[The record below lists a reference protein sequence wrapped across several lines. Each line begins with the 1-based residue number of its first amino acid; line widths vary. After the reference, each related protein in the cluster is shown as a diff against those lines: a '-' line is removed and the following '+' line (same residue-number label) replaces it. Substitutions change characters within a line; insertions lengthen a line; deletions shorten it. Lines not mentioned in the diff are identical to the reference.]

1 MGTLRRR
8 ILSAVLAAVILLGS
22 GLFGASGAET
32 EGKALKIAIL
42 DGLTGKDSAPY
53 DASALA
59 ELFASAGHEAVIMT
73 EKELAVRELFS
84 AELYDLLMVP
94 TGSAFPYSAVDNFKK
109 YLREGGKL
117 ITSGGFAFSDLVY
130 PETVGGSLG
139 SAGMIKSSSI
149 SQSPCLYVTLP
160 ASKFKQGVKYTLT
173 LDTKTENIQTE
184 KGLAHNSVYIYGTDG
199 TLLNWKDFVALTSG
213 SSDWDRKTYTFNVPS
228 NANRV
233 DIRLGLYITSGV
245 IYFDN
250 VRLSGDDG
258 STVFFDD
265 MEKGIGGWLRT
276 ASGSQVE
283 YGTAEGVFTSND
295 RVVEI
300 RSDKVGDSGCRYD
313 ITDAVAGKSAFT
325 VDLACNYIF
334 STGKV
339 GARVVFR
346 NDGAEDTVRE
356 LFSDTASAS
365 WHGHSVGVECPETFG
380 NAYLEFYFENSSGK
394 FIVDEISVVSGGET
408 LFAEHNGE
416 QPREPFGTAY
426 CDTASR
432 ENEKAYLA
440 SNDPESVG
448 DLLFY
453 TDSNVPLFDSE
464 TVFKGAVRLTAA
476 DAQNVFE
483 GDALT
488 DPAGIS
494 GYSAITWV
502 GNNRGRYQ
510 PLLYAYDTY
519 GRKVGVTAAMFRAFF
534 SPSDYGKNGGI
545 KYWNDYAGTDVGFF
559 GVTDRD
565 LFAPGNDELRRGL
578 LRMAEL
584 LCGKPYICSAASSY
598 DCYRQGELVMIN
610 AIVENGGEKI
620 SEFDVTLSV
629 TAEDTGE
636 VVFSATETAKVPGH
650 TRRTTRFRLKDID
663 FTDDFYYYRV
673 TLSQDGD
680 IIDTYDSAFVIWDD
694 EIASNGPKYTYHDNY
709 IYIVQPDGTEK
720 AVYLTGV
727 DDGGN
732 SFVNE
737 DQTPL
742 VWKNDFAR
750 RRDAGI
756 LLYENLQQYRG
767 YGDFSLVFEN
777 GYPTEKHMRSVDC
790 AVYLAQK
797 YGQIYMMGM
806 LLGANCAVTDEQLE
820 TDKEYISKMAARY
833 KDVPGIIYYL
843 NGDLIV
849 KPSSNIDELYR
860 EFLKE
865 RYGNDENLNAARRD
879 IKSIE
884 KATYDQ
890 SYAFI
895 GGGWADTK
903 AYDQNLFRTTLIK
916 RWANALTAAAKEAGG
931 EEKAVL
937 CEFFSWPMD
946 SIDVPLAIGDLT
958 YSNSGFFDKIENL
971 TEMLAS
977 VDQRYRGKSFGIG
990 ESNKRTHPDFGE
1002 TYEYYASGS
1011 ARYAE
1016 AYARAV
1022 FYNTLGMGGNHYQV
1036 WCFKDETK
1044 YSFPWGLTYMD
1055 TAGERNTFNLFRNMN
1070 IISAGIEPE
1079 YREPEVAFITP
1090 DTLRMSGSRGWYV
1103 GHYATLRGLDLA
1115 QETLADNILTLNE
1128 CDLVIP
1134 ESVKVIFY
1142 PMAFT
1147 VPDNVYETL
1156 TEFVKNGGT
1165 LYISG
1170 DPAYDL
1176 NTRTRLY
1183 GDRAEQLTGVKVTK
1197 VIYAGVDDE
1206 GADIDMITDAGKRVS
1221 KPCVKIELNGAEA
1234 VYHDAE
1240 GGPVFTVYSLGGG
1253 KVFYSTVPVEIVSND
1268 STHAADASLYIKTL
1282 EGAGISCDAV
1292 KGSATG
1298 LRTSVLYLKDG
1309 GTLRVISNSSNVDIK
1324 TEYRSGDNVY
1334 TFRLGGWQTA
1344 AFIENASGELVTAD
1358 VPVSIQKNGEKYTIN
1373 DCGAALV
1380 PLDGGTAQSTRLAA
1394 ILPASD
1400 GSFAYYCDKWQS
1412 PVAVRGTVYY
1422 GEFLRASDAD
1432 VSYKGGRLSVDG
1444 IKEGDIVVVCE
1455 SGEEEKAINA
1465 ILGLLGIAKKS
1476 ASPVEPETSG
1486 AEPASAE
1493 ESSSAEQAS
1502 GGKGALIAIAAAAVV
1517 VIAAAAA
1524 FVLKRRSGK
1533 GKGGK

>member
-1 MGTLRRR
+1 MGTLGRR

-22 GLFGASGAET
+22 GLFCASGAET

-42 DGLTGKDSAPY
+42 DGLTGSGSAPY
-53 DASALA
+53 DAAALA
-59 ELFASAGHEAVIMT
+59 ELFASAGHDAAVIT

-94 TGSAFPYSAVDNFKK
+94 TGSAFPYSGVDNFKK

-139 SAGMIKSSSI
+139 SAGMIKSGSV
-149 SQSPCLYVTLP
+149 SQSPCLYVSIP

-184 KGLAHNSVYIYGTDG
+184 KGLAHNSVYIYGNDG
-199 TLLNWKDFVALTSG
+199 SLLSWKDFVALTSG
-213 SSDWDRKTYTFNVPS
+213 SSDWDRKNYTFNVPS

-233 DIRLGLYITSGV
+233 EIRLGLYITSGT

-258 STVFFDD
+258 SAVFFDD

-276 ASGSQVE
+276 VSGNQVE
-283 YGTAEGVFTSND
+283 YGTSEGVFTSND
-295 RVVEI
+295 RVVEL

-313 ITDAVAGKSAFT
+313 ITRAIAGKSAVTVGFT
-325 VDLACNYIF
+325 CNYAIGA
-334 STGKV
+334 GKV
-339 GARVVFR
+339 GARVVF
-346 NDGAEDTVRE
+346 GTEGGDTVCE
-356 LFSDTASAS
+356 LFSDTVSAS
-365 WHGHSVGVECPETFG
+365 WHGHSVNVECPGSFE
-380 NAYLEFYFENSSGK
+380 NAYLEFYYEKSSGR
-394 FIVDEISVVSGGET
+394 FIIDEISVVSGGET

-416 QPREPFGTAY
+416 LDRETFGS
-426 CDTASR
+426 ASCVTSPR

-453 TDSNVPLFDSE
+453 TDSHVPLFDSE
-464 TVFKGAVRLTAA
+464 TKFNNAVRLAAA
-476 DAQNVFE
+476 DAQSVFKGE
-483 GDALT
+483 ALA

-519 GRKVGVTAAMFRAFF
+519 GRKVGVAAAMFRVFY

-545 KYWNDYAGTDVGFF
+545 KYWNDYAGTDIGFF

-565 LFAPGNDELRRGL
+565 LFAPGNDKLREGL

-584 LCGKPYICSAASSY
+584 LCGKTYICSAASSY

-610 AIVENGGEKI
+610 TIVENGDSKL
-620 SEFDVTLSV
+620 SECDVTLTV
-629 TAEDTGE
+629 TAEDTGD
-636 VVFSATETAKVPGH
+636 VVFTATETAKVPAH
-650 TRRTTRFRLKDID
+650 TRRTARFRLKDIEL
-663 FTDDFYYYRV
+663 TDDFYYFRV
-673 TLSQDGD
+673 TLSLGGD
-680 IIDTYDSAFVIWDD
+680 IIDVYDSGFVVWND
-694 EIASNGPKYTYHDNY
+694 EVVANGPKYTYHDNY
-709 IYIVQPDGTEK
+709 IHIVQPDGTEK
-720 AVYLTGV
+720 AVFLSGV

-750 RRDAGI
+750 RRDAGV

-767 YGDFSLVFEN
+767 YGDFAMVFEN

-790 AVYLAQK
+790 TVYLAQK

-806 LLGANCAVTDEQLE
+806 LLGANIAVSDAQLE

-833 KDVPGIIYYL
+833 KDVPGVIYYL
-843 NGDLIV
+843 NGDLVV
-849 KPSSNIDELYR
+849 KPSSDINALYR

-865 RYGNDENLNAARRD
+865 RYGSDENLNAARRD
-879 IKSIE
+879 LKSIE
-884 KATYDQ
+884 NAAYDQ
-890 SYAFI
+890 SYAFG
-895 GGGWADTK
+895 GGGWADIK

-931 EEKAVL
+931 KDKAVL

-946 SIDVPLAIGDLT
+946 SIDVPLSIGDLT

-971 TEMLAS
+971 TEMLAGY
-977 VDQRYRGKSFGIG
+977 DQRYRGKSFGIG

-1002 TYEYYASGS
+1002 TYDYYASGS

-1016 AYARAV
+1016 AYMRAAY
-1022 FYNTLGMGGNHYQV
+1022 YNTLGMGGNHYQV

-1055 TAGERNTFNLFRNMN
+1055 TAGERNTFNLYRSMN

-1079 YREPEVAFITP
+1079 YREPEIAFITP

-1156 TEFVKNGGT
+1156 TEFVNNGGT

-1176 NTRTRLY
+1176 NTRKRVY
-1183 GDRAEQLTGVKVTK
+1183 GDRAERLTGVKVTK

-1234 VYHDAE
+1234 VYNDAE
-1240 GGPVFTVYSLGGG
+1240 GGPVFTVYSLGAG

-1282 EGAGISCDAV
+1282 EGAGIVYDAV

-1309 GTLRVISNSSNVDIK
+1309 GSLRVISNSSNVDIK
-1324 TEYRSGDNVY
+1324 TEYKTGGDVY
-1334 TFRLGGWQTA
+1334 SFRLGGWQTA
-1344 AFIENASGELVTAD
+1344 VFIENASGELVTAD
-1358 VPVSIQKNGEKYTIN
+1358 VPVSIQKNGEKFTIN

-1380 PLDGGTAQSTRLAA
+1380 PLDGGSVQNTRLAA

-1422 GEFLRASDAD
+1422 GEFLRASDAEA
-1432 VSYKGGRLSVDG
+1432 SYKGGRLSVDG

-1455 SGEEEKAINA
+1455 AGEEEKAVNS
-1465 ILGLLGIAKKS
+1465 ILGLLGIAGKGS
-1476 ASPVEPETSG
+1476 SQQEPETSV

-1493 ESSSAEQAS
+1493 ESSAPEQSS
-1502 GGKGALIAIAAAAVV
+1502 GGSGLIIAVAAAAAV

-1524 FVLKRRSGK
+1524 VIIKKRSGK
-1533 GKGGK
+1533 GKGK